1 MEEYENIWIHILKRL
16 GIITRIEI
24 SKEDMCR
31 QARNVC
37 NHNCEDCAWSTK
49 GE

>member
-1 MEEYENIWIHILKRL
+1 MTGHESLITRILKML

-24 SKEDMCR
+24 SKEEMCK
-31 QARNVC
+31 QAQDVC